1 MRREENRIVKRIAFI
16 TALAAITV
24 AAAQP
29 LLGQGAP
36 GQAPGARGQGAGRG
50 QGQGQGQGQGG
61 QGPGR
66 GPGAAPAA
74 NLPAS
79 PTAVTLPKL
88 SAEITGPGPIFDS
101 APSLPPG
108 KGLANYK
115 YELKEYF
122 VSGTANGQPYTTR
135 LIVRKPVDNARF
147 SGLVLAESMHGSG
160 AAHMFEFTSHYT
172 MSSGHAA
179 VEILTTSPQQFVELN
194 QARYKD
200 LAIANGQAND
210 ILAQVGAL
218 VRTGTPLGGATVRKM
233 VLAGT
238 SQTAGILINYLPAH
252 MVYRTPQMQRIYD
265 GFMPTSNGAT
275 IQDIDAPIVHMPT
288 MHEVSAAN
296 ITRRQDS
303 DEAGKQYRLYEVSGI
318 AHVDTR
324 DSVRFQPN
332 PCAQPIS
339 QFPLQAYY
347 SVGLN
352 HLMQWVDKGTVPPKA
367 DRIWLDRNES
377 DGSPMALDENG
388 NPRGGIRN
396 PYVDVPTAKY
406 VIRPPAA
413 DPLVPNANSWIAA
426 RGMAGANQ
434 MCGLGSAQLVFSQQ
448 RLKELYKNKKNYV
461 SMVEKRVGELE
472 KAGWSLPVYREWI
485 IGDAQKVNF

>member
-1 MRREENRIVKRIAFI
+1 MRVGRIALI
-16 TALAAITV
+16 AAMAIIS
-24 AAAQP
+24 AQP
-29 LLGQGAP
+29 LI
-36 GQAPGARGQGAGRG
+36 GQAGQAQGRGEGGGRG
-50 QGQGQGQGQGG
+50 QGGGQFPGGRGQGG
-61 QGPGR
+61 Q
-66 GPGAAPAA
+66 APAA
-74 NLPAS
+74 NLPSA
-79 PTAVTLPKL
+79 PTAVALPAM
-88 SAEITGPGPIFDS
+88 SAEVTGPGPIFDS
-101 APSLPPG
+101 TPSLPPG
-108 KGLANYK
+108 KGLSHYG
-115 YELKEYF
+115 YEAKEYF
-122 VSGTANGQPYTTR
+122 VSGTANGQPYKTR
-135 LIVRKPVDNARF
+135 IVVRKPADSSRS
-147 SGLVLAESMHGSG
+147 SGLVLAEAMHGSG

-179 VEILTTSPQQFVELN
+179 VEILTTSPMQFVEHN
-194 QARYKD
+194 AARYKE
-200 LAIANGQAND
+200 LAIANGQTNE

-218 VRTGTPLGGATVRKM
+218 VRAGTPLGGAAPRKM

-275 IQDIDAPIVHMPT
+275 IQDIDVPIVHLPT

-303 DEAGKQYRLYEVSGI
+303 DEPGKQYRLYEFSGI

-352 HLMQWVDKGTVPPKA
+352 HLLAWVDKGTAPPRA
-367 DRIWLDRNES
+367 DRIWLDRNEHN
-377 DGSPMALDENG
+377 DGSPMALDEHG

-413 DPLVPNANSWIAA
+413 EPLVPNANAWIAA
-426 RGMAGANQ
+426 RGMQGATQ
-434 MCGLGSAQLVFSQQ
+434 MCGLGSAQLALSPQ

-461 SMVEKRVGELE
+461 SLVEKRVAELE
-472 KAGWSLPVYREWI
+472 KAGWSLPIYREWI
-485 IGDAQKVNF
+485 LGDAAKVNF

>member
-1 MRREENRIVKRIAFI
+1 MSRIAFI
-16 TALAAITV
+16 ALLAATTTFT
-24 AAAQP
+24 QP
-29 LLGQGAP
+29 LAGQG
-36 GQAPGARGQGAGRG
+36 RGQGGRG
-50 QGQGQGQGQGG
+50 QGQGQGQ
-61 QGPGR
+61 
-66 GPGAAPAA
+66 APAA
-74 NLPAS
+74 NLPAA
-79 PTAVTLPKL
+79 PTAVSLPTM
-88 SAEITGPGPIFDS
+88 SSEVTGPGPIFDS
-101 APSLPPG
+101 VPSLPPG
-108 KGLANYK
+108 KGLAHYS
-115 YELKEYF
+115 YEAKEYF
-122 VSGTANGQPYTTR
+122 VSGTANGQPYKTR
-135 LIVRKPVDNARF
+135 IVVRRPSNAARF
-147 SGLVLAESMHGSG
+147 SGLVLAEAMHGSG

-179 VEILTTSPQQFVELN
+179 VEILTTSPMQFVQHNE
-194 QARYKD
+194 ARYKD
-200 LAIANGQAND
+200 LAIANGQGND

-218 VRTGTPLGGATVRKM
+218 VRTGTPLGGGTVRKM

-252 MVYRTPQMQRIYD
+252 MVYRTPQLQRIYD

-275 IQDIDAPIVHMPT
+275 IQEIDVPIVHLPT
-288 MHEVSAAN
+288 MHEVSGAN

-303 DEAGKQYRLYEVSGI
+303 DEAGKQYRLYEFSGI

-352 HLMQWVDKGTVPPKA
+352 HLLQWVDKGTVPPRA
-367 DRIWLDRNES
+367 ERIWLDRNEHN
-377 DGSPMALDENG
+377 DGSLMALDEHG

-406 VIRPPAA
+406 VIRPPATE
-413 DPLVPNANSWIAA
+413 PVVPNANAWIAS
-426 RGMAGANQ
+426 RGQQGANQ
-434 MCGLGSAQLVFSQQ
+434 MCGLGSAQLAFPEQ

-461 SMVEKRVGELE
+461 SLVEKRLNELE

-485 IGDAQKVNF
+485 LGDAAKVNF